1 VERKRHIGNDIIN
14 IVFVDGGPEEM
25 AREWLDTG
33 LRKPSHMIVNP
44 LPHCGRPFWVYTSL
58 NAKYSK
64 SDKGKVL
71 LKIRYSS
78 SFILCLF

>member
-33 LRKPSHMIVNP
+33 IRKPAHMIFE
-44 LPHCGRPFWVYTSL
+44 LEELC
-58 NAKYSK
+58 
-64 SDKGKVL
+64 
-71 LKIRYSS
+71 
-78 SFILCLF
+78 ILQVVICRKLQALEKNVISQKTKLSRNF

>member
-33 LRKPSHMIVNP
+33 LRKPSHMIVN
-44 LPHCGRPFWVYTSL
+44 LERIGQTSKL
-58 NAKYSK
+58 EAKY
-64 SDKGKVL
+64 L
-71 LKIRYSS
+71 AWKI
-78 SFILCLF
+78 I

>member
-33 LRKPSHMIVNP
+33 LQEKHPISFLNLKELGILVNCRKNLS
-44 LPHCGRPFWVYTSL
+44 R
-58 NAKYSK
+58 K
-64 SDKGKVL
+64 
-71 LKIRYSS
+71 KI
-78 SFILCLF
+78 

>member
-33 LRKPSHMIVNP
+33 LKPSHIIFN
-44 LPHCGRPFWVYTSL
+44 
-58 NAKYSK
+58 
-64 SDKGKVL
+64 
-71 LKIRYSS
+71 LKEMC
-78 SFILCLF
+78 ILQ